1 MITLLGKYL
10 RKARIDLDLSL
21 RELAD
26 QIGISPA
33 QLSAI
38 ETGKRDAKTDVIDK
52 MANAIGISS
61 NKEREYFEQI
71 AIRSNSEVS
80 FKVRDLNE
88 ATANTVT
95 LLARHAG
102 KLKPETV
109 QKIEQLALEDLE
121 ME

>member
-26 QIGISPA
+26 QVGISPA

-38 ETGKRDAKTDVIDK
+38 ETGKRDAKTDVIEK
-52 MANAIGISS
+52 MANAIGINT

-71 AIRSNSEVS
+71 AIRSNAEVS
-80 FKVRDLNE
+80 VKVRDLNE

-95 LLARHAG
+95 LLARHAD
-102 KLKPETV
+102 KLKPETAL
-109 QKIEQLALEDLE
+109 KIEQLALEDLE

>member
-10 RKARIDLDLSL
+10 RKARVDLDLSL